1 MRLAV
6 LQDFQKP
13 CKKGPI
19 FFNSVAFF
27 RLFGY
32 PQGGVLTSFLLLLY
46 TNNPVSRKGVDR

>member
-32 PQGGVLTSFLLLLY
+32 PQGGIDKFFAIAVY
-46 TNNPVSRKGVDR
+46 